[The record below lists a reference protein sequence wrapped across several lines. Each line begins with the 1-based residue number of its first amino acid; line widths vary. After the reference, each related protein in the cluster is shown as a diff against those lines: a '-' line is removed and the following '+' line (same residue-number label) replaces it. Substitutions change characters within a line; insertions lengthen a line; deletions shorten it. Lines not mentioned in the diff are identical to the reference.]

1 MKLGLSVGKD
11 DWIYLLILILL
22 LIDKQELVKI
32 LTLVI
37 KNNL

>member
-1 MKLGLSVGKD
+1 MKLGLSVSKN
-11 DWIYLLILILL
+11 DWVYLLILILL

-37 KNNL
+37 KTQF